1 MIEINLLPG
10 SGKKTRSRGAKIDV
24 AALAS
29 GIAAKIKDPYLVGAV
44 ASAAL
49 AAVVVGG
56 MYWYQN
62 GKASSLADQLQKA
75 KQDSIRYAAVITQ
88 RHRAEAR
95 RDSVLR
101 QVKLIESFDNKR
113 YVWPHLMDEIS
124 RALPPYTWLTAVVQ
138 TNSTTAAQT
147 DQAAPPKQAGGKA
160 KGAAKA
166 PAVDSTSVPRVKF
179 QITGQTVD
187 IQALTRFMKLL
198 EASPFID
205 DVTLDKS
212 AIVIVDG
219 KQVTEFQLSAAYQ
232 TPDSSA
238 ITLVPVSLSVR

>member
-10 SGKKTRSRGAKIDV
+10 SGKKTRSRGPGIDV

-29 GIAAKIKDPYLVGAV
+29 GVAAKIKDPYLAGAV
-44 ASAAL
+44 ASALL

-56 MYWYQN
+56 MFWYQN
-62 GKASSLADQLQKA
+62 GTASSLNDQLQKA
-75 KQDSIRYAAVITQ
+75 KQDSIRYAAVIAQ
-88 RHRAEAR
+88 KRQAEAR
-95 RDSVLR
+95 RDSVMH
-101 QVKLIESFDNKR
+101 QVKLIESFDDKR

-124 RALPPYTWLTAVVQ
+124 RALPPYTWLTLVTQ
-138 TNSTTAAQT
+138 TNSTTAAQP
-147 DQAAPPKQAGGKA
+147 DQSAPPKQANKKGKP
-160 KGAAKA
+160 AART
-166 PAVDSTSVPRVKF
+166 VDSTAVPRVKF
-179 QITGQTVD
+179 EIMGQTVD

-205 DVTLDKS
+205 NVTLDKS
-212 AIVIVDG
+212 SIVIVDG
-219 KQVTEFQLSAAYQ
+219 KQVTEFQLSASYQ

>member
-10 SGKKTRSRGAKIDV
+10 SGKKTRSRGAGIDA
-24 AALAS
+24 AALFS
-29 GIAAKIKDPYLVGAV
+29 GVAAKIKDPFLVGAV

-49 AAVVVGG
+49 AVVVVGG
-56 MYWYQN
+56 MYWYQS
-62 GKASSLADQLQKA
+62 GTASSLADQLQKA

-124 RALPPYTWLTAVVQ
+124 RALPPYTWLTSVVQ
-138 TNSTTAAQT
+138 TNSTTAAQP
-147 DQAAPPKQAGGKA
+147 DQAAPPKQAGGKG
-160 KGAAKA
+160 KSKT
-166 PAVDSTSVPRVKF
+166 PAVDSTSIPRVKF

-205 DVTLDKS
+205 QVTLDKS

-219 KQVTEFQLSAAYQ
+219 KQVTEFQLTAAYQ

>member
-10 SGKKTRSRGAKIDV
+10 SGKKTHSRGAGVDV
-24 AALAS
+24 AALFS
-29 GIAAKIKDPYLVGAV
+29 GVAAKIKDPYLVGAV
-44 ASAAL
+44 ASGVL

-56 MYWYQN
+56 MYWYQA
-62 GKASSLADQLQKA
+62 GTASSLAEQLQKA

-88 RHRAEAR
+88 RHRAQAR

-138 TNSTTAAQT
+138 TNSTSAAQRT
-147 DQAAPPKQAGGKA
+147 QVAPPKQVGGKGA
-160 KGAAKA
+160 KKGKA
-166 PAVDSTSVPRVKF
+166 PVVDSMAVPRVKF

-205 DVTLDKS
+205 QVTLDKS